1 MEFKMLS
8 NGIKM
13 PMVGFGVYQVDDLKQ
28 CEQSV
33 LDALNAGYRL
43 IDTAETYMNEEAVG
57 SAVRKSGLA
66 RDKVFITSKIWLSN
80 FGYEK
85 TKKAYEAGLK
95 RLGMEYMDLILLH
108 QSLSDYYGAWRAL
121 EELYKE
127 GKVRAIGVSNFYPER
142 LTDLCMNA
150 EIKPMVNQIECHPF
164 FQRGT
169 DLECAEHFSVA
180 VEAWGPF
187 AEAGRGIFTNEVLT
201 EIAKSHNKTVA
212 QVILRWNVQRD
223 VVVIPKSVH
232 KERIHENF
240 NIFDFTLNDEEMQ
253 KISTLDTDHT
263 EIINHYDWHIAEF
276 LNTVK
281 GRE

>member
-1 MEFKMLS
+1 MEYKTLA

-13 PMVGFGVYQVDDLKQ
+13 PMVGLGVFQVEDLKQ

-43 IDTAETYMNEEAVG
+43 IDTAESYMNEEAVG
-57 SAVRKSGLA
+57 SAVKKSGLK
-66 RDKVFITSKIWLSN
+66 RDEVFITSKIWLSN

-108 QSLSDYYGAWRAL
+108 QSLADYYGAWRAL

-164 FQRGT
+164 FQRNT
-169 DLECAEHFSVA
+169 DIECAEHFGVA
-180 VEAWGPF
+180 LEAWAPF
-187 AEAGRGIFTNEVLT
+187 AEGGRGIFTDEVLT
-201 EIAKSHNKTVA
+201 EIAQAHGKTVA
-212 QVILRWNVQRD
+212 QVILRWNIQRG

-232 KERIHENF
+232 KERIEENI
-240 NIFDFTLNDEEMQ
+240 NIFDFTLTDEEMQ
-253 KISTLDTDHT
+253 KISTLDTGHT
-263 EIINHYDWHIAEF
+263 EIIDHYDWHIAEF
-276 LNTVK
+276 LNTVQ

>member
-1 MEFKMLS
+1 MEQKTLS
-8 NGIKM
+8 NGVKM
-13 PMVGFGVYQVDDLKQ
+13 PMIGFGVYQVPDFEQ

-43 IDTAETYMNEEAVG
+43 IDTAESYMNEEAVG
-57 SAVRKSGLA
+57 SAVKKSGLK
-66 RDKVFITSKIWLSN
+66 RDEVFITSKIWVSN

-85 TKKAYEAGLK
+85 TKKAFEAGLK
-95 RLGMEYMDLILLH
+95 RLNMEYMDLILLH
-108 QSLSDYYGAWRAL
+108 QSLSDYYGSWRAL
-121 EELYKE
+121 EELYKD

-164 FQRGT
+164 FQRNT
-169 DLECAEHFSVA
+169 DIRCAEHFGVA
-180 VEAWGPF
+180 IEAWAPF
-187 AEAGRGIFTNEVLT
+187 AEGGRGIWTNNVLT
-201 EIAKSHNKTVA
+201 EIAKAHSKTAA
-212 QVILRWNVQRD
+212 QIILCWNVQRG

-232 KERIHENF
+232 KERIEENIG
-240 NIFDFTLNDEEMQ
+240 IFDFTLTDEEMK
-253 KISTLDTDHT
+253 KIGTLDTGHT
-263 EIINHYDWHIAEF
+263 EIIDHYDWHIAEF

>member
-1 MEFKMLS
+1 MEFKMLA

-13 PMVGFGVYQVDDLKQ
+13 PMVGFGVYQVEDHKQ

-33 LDALNAGYRL
+33 LDALGAGYRL

-57 SAVRKSGLA
+57 SAIQKSGLK
-66 RDKVFITSKIWLSN
+66 RDEVFITSKIWLSN

-85 TKKAYEAGLK
+85 TKRAYEAGLK

-108 QSLSDYYGAWRAL
+108 QSLSDYYGAWKAL
-121 EELYKE
+121 EELYRE

-164 FQRGT
+164 FQRNT
-169 DLECAEHFSVA
+169 DLECAEHFNIA
-180 VEAWGPF
+180 VEAWAPF
-187 AEAGRGIFTNEVLT
+187 AEGGRGIFTNEILT
-201 EIAKSHNKTVA
+201 DIAKAHNKTAA
-212 QVILRWNVQRD
+212 QVILRWNVQRGIA
-223 VVVIPKSVH
+223 VIPKSVH
-232 KERIHENF
+232 KERIEENIS
-240 NIFDFTLNDEEMQ
+240 IFDFTLTDEEMQ
-253 KISTLDTDHT
+253 KISSLDTNHT
-263 EIINHYDWHIAEF
+263 EIIDHYDWHIAEF